1 MEDVQIGARHQCVNT
16 VSRTEILVSNV
27 TYRFTMKA
35 TDYCGSVVFFLFCGA
50 AMLAIG
56 KLATMSLMKPL
67 ITSDRLKLTLKK
79 LTFS

>member
-1 MEDVQIGARHQCVNT
+1 
-16 VSRTEILVSNV
+16 
-27 TYRFTMKA
+27 MKT
-35 TDYCGSVVFFLFCGA
+35 TDYRGSVVFFLFCGA

>member
-27 TYRFTMKA
+27 TYRFTMKT

-50 AMLAIG
+50 ATLVIG
-56 KLATMSLMKPL
+56 ELVTMSVMKPF
-67 ITSDRLKLTLKK
+67 ITFYSYNLQ
-79 LTFS
+79 S